1 MVSNTTD
8 YMHCPDWQTAVKDSE
23 DHTLSHD
30 GYHNAM
36 NSGGGW
42 VGAMCVWE
50 WMYVIVCVDA
60 CDCACCVW
68 MYVIVR
74 VSYSS
79 LRLGFGLTPLHHAEV
94 AV

>member
-1 MVSNTTD
+1 
-8 YMHCPDWQTAVKDSE
+8 
-23 DHTLSHD
+23 
-30 GYHNAM
+30 
-36 NSGGGW
+36 
-42 VGAMCVWE
+42 MCVR
-50 WMYVIVCVDA
+50 VDVCDCVCVDA